1 MSFVPLQTLRRENAP
16 PPAVVDSVRLRISGM
31 HCASCVG
38 RVETALA
45 SVPGVAGAAVNLAT
59 QRAEVSL
66 SRPVD
71 TTVLA
76 AAVKHAGYDAY
87 VVTTPVA
94 DDAELRDR
102 AAELRTV
109 RRRFAGAL
117 VLGLPVVVLAHLSL
131 VPGVPALPRGDL
143 VQLVLA
149 TLVQFGA
156 GWPFV
161 RGMVRGFARR
171 APDMD
176 TLVGLGTLTAWGYS
190 ALATL
195 SPASVGEHHG
205 AHVYFDTSVTI
216 VVLILLGRLL
226 EARAKTRA
234 SRAMR
239 ELLDLRPRTARR
251 LRDEADTLGSDV
263 PLDAVQPGDLLLV
276 RPGERVPVDGVLV
289 DGRSSVDQSMLTGE
303 PEPVD
308 VTAGSRVTGAT
319 LNQAGSFRMRVERVG
334 ADSMLMQIVAM
345 VERAQTSKASVQSL
359 ADRIAAVFVPVVL
372 AIALL
377 AFGVA
382 WAGGAGLAPALL
394 RLVAVLIVACPC
406 ALGLATPTALIVG
419 TGRGA
424 ELGLLVRDA
433 RALESAARV
442 DTVVFDKTGTL
453 TRGAPQLTEVVP
465 APGVDPIALLRAA
478 ATAESRSEHPLATA
492 IVRGA
497 RERGAEPQ
505 PVEDFGAAPGHGVW
519 ALAAGRALVAG
530 RGELLAEYGADETPM
545 ADERA
550 RLEAAGRTVVAVADS
565 GALLGLLALADTL
578 RPEAAAVVAALARD
592 GMEVW
597 LLTGDHAR
605 TALAVAAQAGIA
617 PGRVLAEVLPSGKR
631 DQVAAL
637 QARGR
642 RVAMVGDGLNDAPAL
657 AQADAGL
664 AMAGGTDIAME
675 ASGFTLL
682 RGDLGAV
689 RDALALSRR
698 TLQVIR
704 QNLFWA
710 FAYNVVLIPVAAG
723 AVVPLL
729 AGNGPGGPLW
739 GWQGTLHPM
748 LASLAMALSSVSVV
762 SSSLRLR
769 GFRGGAAAGAVL
781 R

>member
-1 MSFVPLQTLRRENAP
+1 
-16 PPAVVDSVRLRISGM
+16 
-31 HCASCVG
+31 
-38 RVETALA
+38 
-45 SVPGVAGAAVNLAT
+45 
-59 QRAEVSL
+59 
-66 SRPVD
+66 
-71 TTVLA
+71 
-76 AAVKHAGYDAY
+76 
-87 VVTTPVA
+87 
-94 DDAELRDR
+94 
-102 AAELRTV
+102 
-109 RRRFAGAL
+109 
-117 VLGLPVVVLAHLSL
+117 
-131 VPGVPALPRGDL
+131 
-143 VQLVLA
+143 
-149 TLVQFGA
+149 
-156 GWPFV
+156 
-161 RGMVRGFARR
+161 
-171 APDMD
+171 
-176 TLVGLGTLTAWGYS
+176 
-190 ALATL
+190 
-195 SPASVGEHHG
+195 
-205 AHVYFDTSVTI
+205 
-216 VVLILLGRLL
+216 
-226 EARAKTRA
+226 
-234 SRAMR
+234 
-239 ELLDLRPRTARR
+239 
-251 LRDEADTLGSDV
+251 
-263 PLDAVQPGDLLLV
+263 
-276 RPGERVPVDGVLV
+276 
-289 DGRSSVDQSMLTGE
+289 
-303 PEPVD
+303 
-308 VTAGSRVTGAT
+308 
-319 LNQAGSFRMRVERVG
+319 
-334 ADSMLMQIVAM
+334 
-345 VERAQTSKASVQSL
+345 
-359 ADRIAAVFVPVVL
+359 
-372 AIALL
+372 
-377 AFGVA
+377 
-382 WAGGAGLAPALL
+382 
-394 RLVAVLIVACPC
+394 
-406 ALGLATPTALIVG
+406 
-419 TGRGA
+419 
-424 ELGLLVRDA
+424 
-433 RALESAARV
+433 
-442 DTVVFDKTGTL
+442 
-453 TRGAPQLTEVVP
+453 
-465 APGVDPIALLRAA
+465 
-478 ATAESRSEHPLATA
+478 
-492 IVRGA
+492 
-497 RERGAEPQ
+497 
-505 PVEDFGAAPGHGVW
+505 
-519 ALAAGRALVAG
+519 
-530 RGELLAEYGADETPM
+530 M